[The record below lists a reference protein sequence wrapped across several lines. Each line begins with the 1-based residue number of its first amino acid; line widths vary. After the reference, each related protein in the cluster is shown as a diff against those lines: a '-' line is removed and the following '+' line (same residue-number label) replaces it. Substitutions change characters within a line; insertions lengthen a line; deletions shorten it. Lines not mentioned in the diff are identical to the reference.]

1 VKRWLWLAA
10 LLWLTACG
18 GRAPEKPDDTPVAQA
33 PKEASAR
40 ERARIHTELGVSYYE
55 AARPAIAL
63 EELNESIRID
73 RSYAPAWGA
82 RALVY
87 MELGENAKA
96 EADFKQAMRIDP
108 SDSDT
113 KNNYG
118 LFLCQ
123 RNRGKDAIRYFLDA
137 IKNPLYQTPD
147 VAYKNAG
154 LCSRNMGDL
163 KGAEDFFQRALRA
176 NPNQP
181 QALYSMADLS
191 FERDDFAGAKQ
202 YLDRYMRAVPTPG
215 PEALWLGARLERR
228 LGDRTAMLSYGNQLR
243 RRFPSAPETRAFME
257 GRFQ

>member
-1 VKRWLWLAA
+1 LAA
-10 LLWLTACG
+10 LLCVTGCG
-18 GRAPEKPDDTPVAQA
+18 GGASQKAADAGGSQG

-55 AARPAIAL
+55 AAKPAIAL

-73 RSYAPAWGA
+73 RSYSPAWGA

-87 MELGENAKA
+87 MDLGEDAKA
-96 EADFKQAMRIDP
+96 EADFKQAMRVDP
-108 SDSDT
+108 NDSDS

-123 RNRGKDAIRYFLDA
+123 RDRGKQGIRYFLEA

-154 LCSRNMGDL
+154 LCARNMGDL
-163 KGAEDFFQRALRA
+163 KAAEDYFQRALRA

-181 QALYSMADLS
+181 QALYSMADLN
-191 FERDDFAGAKQ
+191 FARGDFIASKQ
-202 YLDRYMRAVPTPG
+202 HLDRYMRAVPTPG

-243 RRFPSAPETRAFME
+243 LRFPSAPETKAFME

>member
-1 VKRWLWLAA
+1 MKRRLWLAA
-10 LLWLTACG
+10 LVCLTACG
-18 GRAPEKPDDTPVAQA
+18 GAPQKPADTAGQQS
-33 PKEASAR
+33 PKEATAR

-55 AARPAIAL
+55 AAKPAIAL
-63 EELNESIRID
+63 EELNEAIRID
-73 RSYAPAWGA
+73 RGYAPAWGA

-87 MELGENAKA
+87 MDLGEDAKA
-96 EADFKQAMRIDP
+96 EADFKQSMRVDEN
-108 SDSDT
+108 DSDT

-118 LFLCQ
+118 LFLCH
-123 RNRGKDAIRYFLDA
+123 RNRGKQGIRYFLEA
-137 IKNPLYQTPD
+137 IKNPLYETPD

-154 LCSRNMGDL
+154 LCSRNMGDM

-191 FERDDFAGAKQ
+191 FARDDYAGGKQ

-215 PEALWLGARLERR
+215 PEALWLGARLERK

-243 RRFPSAPETRAFME
+243 LRFPSAPETKAFME